1 MSQLNQ
7 FLFVAI
13 ALILPYGVSA
23 QFLWNEHT
31 QLIGDH
37 NMAVEAIGEGYSN
50 SNALTNAF
58 FFGFVNGRFVNESEK
73 DIMLNRSARTNRF
86 GQDATYGLRFTHK
99 LGDESFIQQWHVGI
113 AERFHIDGRLS
124 DEALELA
131 LYGNKR
137 FAGET
142 VDLNDI
148 NLRFQRWK
156 ELQLGAQKRLNEN
169 WVVGAQAAWL
179 LGDQNVDFATET
191 ANLYTAPLGNELQV
205 SGDFFLHQSD
215 TNKLGPHALNGMGA
229 SIGLWAQRSFTLF
242 DKAKSGYVQVA
253 ASDIGAIWWNKESVR
268 YDGDTLYVFEGVL
281 VDRILD
287 FEDEDIDV
295 IDGDSLIN
303 IFAPDAENGSY
314 TTLVPINIEA
324 RIVQVFETFEASAGI
339 RYRTSAS
346 YFPQLFTSGYY
357 YLSNWKLGGTMAFGG
372 YAPFELGIGAQYT
385 LKDQWSFS
393 LGTRN
398 LEGLIAWKRF
408 GGSSAYVQIG
418 YFF

>member
-1 MSQLNQ
+1 MSLVNR

-13 ALILPYGVSA
+13 ALILPYGALA

-31 QLIGDH
+31 QVIGDH
-37 NMAVEAIGEGYSN
+37 KMAVEAIGEGYSN

-58 FFGFVNGRFVNESEK
+58 FFGFVNGRFVDESEK
-73 DIMLNRSARTNRF
+73 DIMLNRSSRTNRF

-99 LGDESFIQQWHVGI
+99 LSQESFIQQWHVGV

-156 ELQLGAQKRLNEN
+156 ELQFGAQKRLNEN
-169 WVVGAQAAWL
+169 WKVGAQAAWL
-179 LGDQNVDFATET
+179 LGDQNVEFATET
-191 ANLYTAPLGNELQV
+191 ASLYTSPLGDELQV
-205 SGDFFLHQSD
+205 TGDFFLHQSD
-215 TNKLGPHALNGMGA
+215 TNKLGPHAINGMGA
-229 SIGLWAQRSFTLF
+229 SMGVWAQRSLKLF
-242 DKAKSGYVQVA
+242 DQAESGYIQFSV
-253 ASDIGAIWWNKESVR
+253 SDLGAIWWNKESVR
-268 YDGDTLYVFEGVL
+268 YDGDTLYVYEGIL

-287 FEDEDIDV
+287 VNDGNVDI
-295 IDGDSLIN
+295 IDGDSIID
-303 IFAPDAENGSY
+303 IFAQDARNDRYS
-314 TTLVPINIEA
+314 TLVPATIEVKVA
-324 RIVQVFETFEASAGI
+324 QGFENFGVLAGI

-346 YFPQLFTSGYY
+346 YFPQAFMGGSY
-357 YLSNWKLGGTMAFGG
+357 YLGNWALKGTMAFGG
-372 YAPFELGIGAQYT
+372 YAPFELGIGAQYV
-385 LKDQWSFS
+385 LKNQWIFS

-398 LEGLIAWKRF
+398 LEGLAAWKYF
-408 GGSSAYVQIG
+408 GGSSAYMQIG
-418 YFF
+418 YYF